1 MQRTGWHASYLL
13 DPERYQLA
21 EDQAPTEVES
31 VINHRIIGGKHV
43 VAGVSGGVSVDLRPL
58 VQADAIKTA
67 DYGLLKAN
75 HAQAVP
81 PRLAARYWWW
91 D

>member
-1 MQRTGWHASYLL
+1 MINFTM
-13 DPERYQLA
+13 PELERATSFLRA
-21 EDQAPTEVES
+21 RQAPTEVES

-81 PRLAARYWWW
+81 PRLAARSWWW